1 MKKILLSVLVV
12 LLLVVFVGCG
22 KDNGNDAGDNN
33 GGTNNGEVNNN
44 SSSNSSNDEIKLY
57 SDNTKMVFQVGNSKL
72 VYYYSGEKITAY
84 HAYVDYENAATA
96 NYALTLI
103 NLDEDSNIKK
113 AYTQGRYVV
122 IEYAESEYK
131 DTTTSEI
138 RALYSYLE
146 QVQPK

>member
-122 IEYAESEYK
+122 IEYAESEYE